1 MLRLCSSSLT
11 RAQLLTA
18 AGIPFFQESIDFDE
32 DAIIASSPKNFVYQA
47 TLGKYR
53 VNLAHFGCSD
63 YPLLVA
69 DTVVTAQGKILRKAK
84 DEADARAILATQSGC
99 EVTILTCMIYKTPS
113 LEVMDISSTHYFFN
127 PFDPED
133 VDRYI
138 TSGEWRGKAGACMVE
153 GFCQPYIRE
162 TKGFESTAMG
172 LNVEVLKPFL
182 VKIPNDTT
190 IKAMQEAKDGIN
202 RESVTMD
209 ALKVEWEKNKK
220 GYSSFP
226 SSSLGMHTK
235 AKETITS
242 NG

>member
-11 RAQLLTA
+11 RAQLLTH

-84 DEADARAILATQSGC
+84 DEADARTILATQSGS
-99 EVTILTCMIYKTPS
+99 EVAILTCMIYKTPF
-113 LEVMDISSTHYFFN
+113 LELMDISSTHYFFDPFN
-127 PFDPED
+127 PEE
-133 VDRYI
+133 VDQYI
-138 TSGEWRGKAGACMVE
+138 ASGEWRGKAGACMVE

-162 TKGFESTAMG
+162 TRGFESTAMG
-172 LNVEVLKPFL
+172 LNVEILKRFL
-182 VKIPNDTT
+182 VKISNEIS
-190 IKAMQEAKDGIN
+190 IKAMIEAKNGIN
-202 RESVTMD
+202 MESVAID
-209 ALKVEWEKNKK
+209 ELKAEWAKK
-220 GYSSFP
+220 
-226 SSSLGMHTK
+226 
-235 AKETITS
+235 
-242 NG
+242 